1 MFLLGFRWKKVEKLM
16 RDKESMKR
24 LLDKDMVY
32 EKYLQSGLAIP

>member
-1 MFLLGFRWKKVEKLM
+1 M

-32 EKYLQSGLAIP
+32 EKYLQSGLANLQCEGSCQSEV